1 MRSGS
6 AYGVPVNGVD
16 DGAGAGAGVGAGT
29 VAAAAALIQLM
40 SATVPPDPFASKINF
55 SPCTPAGR
63 VTPLFENVCQ
73 VVHAPVSG
81 SATAPVTLVPST
93 VRCAAPPV
101 PLEATRNEMS

>member
-16 DGAGAGAGVGAGT
+16 DGAGAGAGVDAI
-29 VAAAAALIQLM
+29 AATSIQLM

-55 SPCTPAGR
+55 RTCTPAGR

-93 VRCAAPPV
+93 VRCAVPPV